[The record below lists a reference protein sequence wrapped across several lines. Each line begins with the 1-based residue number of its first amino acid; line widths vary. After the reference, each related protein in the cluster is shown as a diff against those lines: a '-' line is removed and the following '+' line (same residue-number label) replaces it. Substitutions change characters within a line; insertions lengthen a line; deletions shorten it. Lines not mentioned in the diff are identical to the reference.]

1 MNEFKAFDSM
11 IFHRVLVEGQKNRI
25 SNVVLKNLQ
34 IIITELKKYIKNREN
49 NSILKLQSE
58 ISKFIEE
65 NYNKLQSEFVNELQE
80 LLDYES
86 DYQNEWLNKTVEE
99 TPENN
104 LLTESAAIAGLLL
117 ISKSVKLSRKETRNI
132 IDKRPVRGATFKE
145 QINQQKYQLKEMVRR
160 NVVTGIN
167 DNASDEEIIAEV
179 QKTFNKNKAGTEAML
194 KTVVNAHTNE
204 VAIETYKKNGFKNYK
219 YVSIMDDKTTEICS
233 YLNGQVF
240 EIDKGPLPPQH
251 YGCRSFVIPVIIKN
265 GEVTEFKE
273 FSNRKGDVR
282 ITTNEKGN
290 FKKNNNFDFSLSKMK
305 KEEYI

>member
-1 MNEFKAFDSM
+1 M
-11 IFHRVLVEGQKNRI
+11 
-25 SNVVLKNLQ
+25 
-34 IIITELKKYIKNREN
+34 
-49 NSILKLQSE
+49 
-58 ISKFIEE
+58 
-65 NYNKLQSEFVNELQE
+65 QE

-219 YVSIMDDKTTEICS
+219 YVAIMDDKTTEICS